1 MHSEIKISEGIYV
14 TDFRPNASLEGVSEP
29 TQPDLKDLGL
39 LLDKIHNN
47 ETKINQLI
55 FSNSAMQEEDNWQ

>member
-14 TDFRPNASLEGVSEP
+14 TDFRPNANLEGVSEP